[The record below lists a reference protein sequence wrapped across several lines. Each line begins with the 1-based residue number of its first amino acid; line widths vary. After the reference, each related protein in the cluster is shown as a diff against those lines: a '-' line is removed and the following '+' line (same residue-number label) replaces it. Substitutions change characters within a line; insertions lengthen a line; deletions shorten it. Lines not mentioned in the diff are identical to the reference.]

1 MPKNKILFL
10 IEAIAFV
17 GCLLLLILGFS
28 YPEKD
33 FDLMLTSCSVIFVLT
48 EMIRRYRKPSST
60 FTFPALSS
68 FADYNTKFTLVNGTE
83 KVVPYK
89 ITATTTEE
97 ANIIYGESASGI
109 IKPNSNLVLHVNEV
123 LTILGS
129 SSFCASVTINA
140 DRGEVGVSVIK
151 KDLQAGGLIT
161 INPVT

>member
-10 IEAIAFV
+10 IEAVAFV
-17 GCLLLLILGFS
+17 GCLLFLILWLS
-28 YPEKD
+28 YPEKN
-33 FDLMLTSCSVIFVLT
+33 FEPMFTLCSVIFILT
-48 EMIRRYRKPSST
+48 EMVRRYRKPSSI

-68 FADYNTKFTLVNGTE
+68 FADYNTKFTLINRTE

-97 ANIIYGESASGI
+97 ANIIYGEGANGT
-109 IKPNSNLVLHVNEV
+109 IKPNTNLVLHVNEV
-123 LTILGS
+123 LTILGC
-129 SSFCASVTINA
+129 SSFCASVTIDA
-140 DRGEVGVSVIK
+140 DRGDVGVSVIK

>member
-17 GCLLLLILGFS
+17 GCLIFLILWLS

-33 FDLMLTSCSVIFVLT
+33 FEPMFTSCSVIFVLT
-48 EMIRRYRKPSST
+48 EMVRRYCKPSSI

-68 FADYNTKFTLVNGTE
+68 FADYNTKFTLINRTE
-83 KVVPYK
+83 KVVSYK

-97 ANIIYGESASGI
+97 ASINYGEGASGTL
-109 IKPNSNLVLHVNEV
+109 KPNANLVLHVNEV

-129 SSFCASVTINA
+129 SSFFASVTINA
-140 DRGEVGVSVIK
+140 DRSDVGVFVIK

-161 INPVT
+161 INPVA